1 MAWGYPGREL
11 LKKRCK
17 MIYMFFSFNE
27 GHITIHNDYYYE
39 INLYNE
45 NNYFRVF
52 CNLIA
57 DKSSSFLNVLW
68 FILPRLHTHT
78 QKELRKNK
86 QTNKQEKRRHLVERW
101 LKNSLLR
108 HSFSTNFHWTLS
120 PAAFVVVSGTN
131 AIMNMRHVFV
141 KGIVSK
147 DQSIVV
153 VVIRCQARCKQAP
166 SSFLIVLLELS
177 TTQCFF
183 FLFGN
188 KRQLKK
194 IPFIF
199 GMCKRALRNLCSSYW
214 TFTVHFVFLAELLEQ
229 AVLSLDNLS
238 KKKLRC
244 RIQETTKYI
253 FPCQ

>member
-1 MAWGYPGREL
+1 M
-11 LKKRCK
+11 
-17 MIYMFFSFNE
+17 
-27 GHITIHNDYYYE
+27 
-39 INLYNE
+39 
-45 NNYFRVF
+45 
-52 CNLIA
+52 
-57 DKSSSFLNVLW
+57 
-68 FILPRLHTHT
+68 
-78 QKELRKNK
+78 
-86 QTNKQEKRRHLVERW
+86 ERW
-101 LKNSLLR
+101 LKKFAFEAFIFYEFSLDLASSR
-108 HSFSTNFHWTLS
+108 VCGRLWYKRNHEHASC
-120 PAAFVVVSGTN
+120 VCK
-131 AIMNMRHVFV
+131 R
-141 KGIVSK
+141 IVSK
-147 DQSIVV
+147 DQSIVI

-166 SSFLIVLLELS
+166 SSFLIVLLEFS

-199 GMCKRALRNLCSSYW
+199 GMCKRALKNLCSSYW